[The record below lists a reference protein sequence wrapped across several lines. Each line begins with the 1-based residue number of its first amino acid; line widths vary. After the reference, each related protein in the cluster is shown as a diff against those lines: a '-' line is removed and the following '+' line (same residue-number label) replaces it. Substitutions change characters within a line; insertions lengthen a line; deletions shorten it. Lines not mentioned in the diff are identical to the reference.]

1 MRFLYSIA
9 VFFIRGLLTMIPL
22 SGKVKQF
29 VQGRK
34 QIWDTIANIPKN
46 KKVIWMHCASLGEYE
61 QGLPILQELK
71 KVKSDHFF
79 VITFFSPSG
88 YRVPKTHLIADLTTY
103 LPWDSKADVKRF
115 IQKLKPSMVL
125 FIRYEFWPN
134 LLTMLHK
141 KNIPTYLIAGL
152 FQSQQLFFK
161 PWGRSFRKLLNGF
174 EHIFVQNESSQHLL
188 HSIGVH
194 QTSVSGDT
202 RFDRVQLP
210 SNSMPFMERFC
221 HNRHCVVAG
230 STWTPDEDVLIDVI
244 HNSPDEW
251 CWLIAPH
258 EINENKIVSLMEK
271 LPKNSQRYST
281 HNENTFSNTS
291 VLVLDTVGLLAA
303 TYRYSD
309 IAYVGGGMGTAGL
322 HNILEPAAAGVP
334 IIIGKNYDRFPEAVE
349 LIQAG
354 GVKPITDSKMA
365 NMIFQKLF
373 DSQNE
378 REQKGAINKMY
389 VQRKQG
395 ATKRILQLLTITHP
409 NNIAVSKN
417 VKG

>member
-1 MRFLYSIA
+1 
-9 VFFIRGLLTMIPL
+9 
-22 SGKVKQF
+22 
-29 VQGRK
+29 
-34 QIWDTIANIPKN
+34 
-46 KKVIWMHCASLGEYE
+46 MHCASLGEYE

-79 VITFFSPSG
+79 VVTFFSSSG

-161 PWGRSFRKLLNGF
+161 PWGGSFRKLLNGF
-174 EHIFVQNESSQHLL
+174 EHIFVQNESSRHLL

-230 STWTPDEDVLIDVI
+230 STWTADEEVLIDVI

-291 VLVLDTVGLLAA
+291 VLVLDTVGLLSSCYQYAQ
-303 TYRYSD
+303 
-309 IAYVGGGMGTAGL
+309 IAYVGGGMGTKGL
-322 HNILEPAAAGVP
+322 HNILEPAAAGIP
-334 IIIGKNYDRFPEAVE
+334 IVIGKNYASFPEAVQLVNIGGIISISNAPE
-349 LIQAG
+349 AKEKLLSLIHDRNQRQETG
-354 GVKPITDSKMA
+354 
-365 NMIFQKLF
+365 
-373 DSQNE
+373 E
-378 REQKGAINKMY
+378 INLHFI
-389 VQRKQG
+389 RASQG
-395 ATKRILQLLTITHP
+395 ATTKIMDTLL
-409 NNIAVSKN
+409 
-417 VKG
+417 

>member
-1 MRFLYSIA
+1 MYLWPMRFLYSIA

-34 QIWDTIANIPKN
+34 QIWDTIANVPKN

-79 VITFFSPSG
+79 VVTFFSSSG

-115 IQKLKPSMVL
+115 IQKLKPSIVL

-230 STWTPDEDVLIDVI
+230 STWTADEEVLIDVI

-291 VLVLDTVGLLAA
+291 VLVLDTVGLLSSCYQYAQ
-303 TYRYSD
+303 
-309 IAYVGGGMGTAGL
+309 IAYVGGGMGTKGL
-322 HNILEPAAAGVP
+322 HNILEPAAAGIP
-334 IIIGKNYDRFPEAVE
+334 IVIGKNYASFPEAVQLVNIGGIISISNAPE
-349 LIQAG
+349 AKEKLLSLIHDRNQRQETG
-354 GVKPITDSKMA
+354 
-365 NMIFQKLF
+365 
-373 DSQNE
+373 E
-378 REQKGAINKMY
+378 INLHFI
-389 VQRKQG
+389 RASQG
-395 ATKRILQLLTITHP
+395 ATTKIMDTLL
-409 NNIAVSKN
+409 
-417 VKG
+417 